1 MARTIDFWRASVALE
16 GAKQSIFP
24 ETNPKSSYID
34 NRAYELMERMETQ
47 ISSEVQRR
55 QDSTHTGE
63 LSSDAI
69 LKKE

>member
-1 MARTIDFWRASVALE
+1 
-16 GAKQSIFP
+16 
-24 ETNPKSSYID
+24 
-34 NRAYELMERMETQ
+34 MERMETQ